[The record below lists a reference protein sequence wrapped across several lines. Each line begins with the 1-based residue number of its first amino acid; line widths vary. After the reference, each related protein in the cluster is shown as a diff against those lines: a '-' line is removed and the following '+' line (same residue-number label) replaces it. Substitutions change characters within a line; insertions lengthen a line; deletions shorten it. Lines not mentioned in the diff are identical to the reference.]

1 MNSPSSTSRSEHPGR
16 LAVVTGA
23 AHGIGRAS
31 ALALAAQG
39 FDLVVMDLEA
49 AALEAVAEQARAMG
63 RSCLPL
69 RLDCSVEAE
78 VAKAFAEARAFGEID
93 VLLNNVGRSAREKA
107 TEFWCSE
114 PATWREVVDVS
125 LMSVMLCS
133 RQVVPGLR
141 ERRRGRVINMSSV
154 AALSGE
160 RSLADYGAAKMGV
173 IGFTRALAREL
184 APFRVTVNALCPGA
198 IRTRAH
204 DAMQPERL
212 QELKDSIPMQ
222 FVGEPQD
229 VAGVVAFFASD
240 AARYITG
247 QTLLIDGGK
256 WMV

>member
-1 MNSPSSTSRSEHPGR
+1 MNSPSSTSRSENPGR

-23 AHGIGRAS
+23 AHGIGRAC
-31 ALALAAQG
+31 ALTLAAQG

-49 AALEAVAEQARAMG
+49 AALGAMADEARAMG
-63 RSCLPL
+63 RSCLSL
-69 RLDCSVEAE
+69 RLDCSVENE
-78 VAKAFAEARAFGEID
+78 VAEAFAEARAFGEID
-93 VLLNNVGRSAREKA
+93 VLLNNVGRSARERA

-114 PATWREVVDVS
+114 PATWREVVEVS

-184 APFRVTVNALCPGA
+184 APFHVTVNALCPGA

-204 DAMQPERL
+204 DAMQPARL

-229 VAGVVAFFASD
+229 VAGVVAFLASD